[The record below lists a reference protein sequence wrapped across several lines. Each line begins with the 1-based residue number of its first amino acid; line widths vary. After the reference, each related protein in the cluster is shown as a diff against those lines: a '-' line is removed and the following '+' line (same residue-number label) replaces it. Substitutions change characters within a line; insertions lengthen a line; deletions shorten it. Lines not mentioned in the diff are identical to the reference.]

1 VYASIGGRERHLQR
15 RESELETLVWRHDD
29 LSAQIAVYFDGAA
42 FNPRGERTRAES
54 LVEDAYQTPLRI
66 RLTEPIALAG
76 GADAEAGTAHMNK
89 ERLRVAAVQTQAASW
104 PELLPGVDRAE
115 NYALQGKDGDDTD
128 GAIRVEVTGEVTAPG
143 TYSLKHGSRLLD
155 AIMTAGGPGTDADLS
170 AVTLTRSLSTPGG
183 YMRLTTD
190 LHPVMAG
197 ASTESNFVLQN
208 GDAVHVPRVAG
219 QVRVEG
225 EVLYPGVYS
234 IDPDTTLSEIIAK
247 AGGYTSEVYLD
258 VVEIYSAQDAE
269 QDSVSQSIGKGSP
282 LEGMRD
288 FSQLRF
294 SGSPKENPRLISGD
308 IVVVKKSVVRVWVT
322 GQVRSPGCYD
332 LKNDHLLPCINP
344 PPDPV
349 SSVGAYADLHHIVQ
363 RIS

>member
-1 VYASIGGRERHLQR
+1 MYASIGGRERHLQR

-225 EVLYPGVYS
+225 SDG
-234 IDPDTTLSEIIAK
+234 
-247 AGGYTSEVYLD
+247 
-258 VVEIYSAQDAE
+258 
-269 QDSVSQSIGKGSP
+269 
-282 LEGMRD
+282 
-288 FSQLRF
+288 
-294 SGSPKENPRLISGD
+294 PRLISGD

-332 LKNDHLLPCINP
+332 LKMGSTLLNALVVAEGILAPIEDCASINYRC
-344 PPDPV
+344 
-349 SSVGAYADLHHIVQ
+349 SS
-363 RIS
+363 